1 MRTRTAAALPVT
13 GSHFCCRATQGEAS
27 RLPAPSRQDLSAAGK
42 PSRASDQP
50 VWSLRATS
58 CSHFLRGTPG
68 RLCSSP
74 GTFGPRVASGHRL
87 PSSSVTSRFRGSPI
101 ALQLSEAG
109 SARGE
114 RLDRCLCVSAAYPPG
129 PEPQP
134 GSPAGLGHGGPRSSP
149 PAPALR
155 SLPPSSSGVGEV
167 RLGRSVAGALVR
179 RLAPAGLGQ
188 VAGGIMSGILAPPG
202 NPAFPNAG
210 RPWRD
215 LPSNKVP
222 ARENRPACKLEL
234 KYLGELSAS
243 HFLPKGS
250 NCPADHETKR
260 IETL

>member
-1 MRTRTAAALPVT
+1 MVLP
-13 GSHFCCRATQGEAS
+13 
-27 RLPAPSRQDLSAAGK
+27 
-42 PSRASDQP
+42 
-50 VWSLRATS
+50 
-58 CSHFLRGTPG
+58 
-68 RLCSSP
+68 
-74 GTFGPRVASGHRL
+74 
-87 PSSSVTSRFRGSPI
+87 
-101 ALQLSEAG
+101 AG
-109 SARGE
+109 SARRPARSVPELPAVTGSPPPPSPHVSE
-114 RLDRCLCVSAAYPPG
+114 GPRLPCSSLKPAAREGSAWIARCLCVSAAYPPG

-215 LPSNKVP
+215 LPSNKLP

-243 HFLPKGS
+243 HFLPKGR